1 MSFDEE
7 KRSCMFLRMNH
18 NRYQM
23 SEMAN
28 NELWEAP
35 ALGKFEWHF
44 DTQRVGSIDI
54 YRAPPTRPTVH
65 RPSIHP
71 QPRSSSN
78 PDVIYCCLAPHEP
91 LRLTLGL
98 ARTVGDRSY
107 FERIDFVLNTPAINS
122 FVCETMRDSCA
133 DVWAANDLTSLGEC
147 KAKLAALP
155 VDEGDILYRDG
166 NTCAPSLR
174 PVSDPPLSPTRQ
186 DTPLSPL

>member
-1 MSFDEE
+1 
-7 KRSCMFLRMNH
+7 MFLRMNH

-44 DTQRVGSIDI
+44 DTQRVGRIDI

-78 PDVIYCCLAPHEP
+78 LDVIYCCLALHMN
-91 LRLTLGL
+91 RLG
-98 ARTVGDRSY
+98 
-107 FERIDFVLNTPAINS
+107 
-122 FVCETMRDSCA
+122 
-133 DVWAANDLTSLGEC
+133 
-147 KAKLAALP
+147 
-155 VDEGDILYRDG
+155 
-166 NTCAPSLR
+166 
-174 PVSDPPLSPTRQ
+174 
-186 DTPLSPL
+186 